1 MDLEVGFGDAMR
13 AAVGDWAVREGGK
26 TWSVR
31 DDIFRATH
39 EEAGDGQWRRKGRVQ
54 ARPAHPGETFN
65 TLEGAAVAAGGDWV
79 VRGSDGEQWPV
90 PGEEF
95 ARALRRIQSARGSHA
110 ADAGGG

>member
-1 MDLEVGFGDAMR
+1 MR

-39 EEAGDGQWRRKGRVQ
+39 EEAGDGQWRRIGLVQ
-54 ARPAHPGETFN
+54 ARPAHPGETIN
-65 TLEGAAVAAGGDWV
+65 TLEGAAAAAEGDWV
-79 VRGSDGEQWPV
+79 VRGFNGEQWPV

-95 ARALRRIQSARGSHA
+95 ARGYAEFNPPEEAHA
-110 ADAGGG
+110 VEAGGG